1 MAPKKKK
8 RKYSSSV
15 AAAARDALY
24 SSSSDSS
31 SEEEESE
38 SDDESVE
45 SSSSSEDDEPIRKKK
60 KVSASSKSNTTS
72 KKSTTNHTTNTKAK
86 YSRRHLKPLF
96 EKGDKVYS
104 AWWHDEKRS
113 GETQWYPGSIK
124 SYTQEETN
132 SPYGPTRYY
141 DIDFDDGDELTD
153 VEDYYVF
160 PEVDYILQQKNDF
173 KPNWIGVK
181 NVTDKS
187 VKGDRWP
194 GDVGWYVATL
204 GDGKES
210 ERARLS
216 GK

>member
-1 MAPKKKK
+1 MAPKKK

-38 SDDESVE
+38 SDDESE
-45 SSSSSEDDEPIRKKK
+45 QSSSSSEEDEPIRKKK
-60 KVSASSKSNTTS
+60 KVASSKSITTS
-72 KKSTTNHTTNTKAK
+72 SKHTSIKAKDSKAK

-104 AWWHDEKRS
+104 AWWKDAKRS

-124 SYTQEETN
+124 SYTEEETN

-141 DIDFDDGDELTD
+141 DINFDDGDELHE

-210 ERARLS
+210 EHARLS